1 MVCNSLLGTGPV
13 WDNIG
18 RFVATITGTDTLHG
32 TFGIPYQTRFKD
44 DIDITNEWIIGNI
57 TIE

>member
-1 MVCNSLLGTGPV
+1 MVCNPLPGTGPA

-18 RFVATITGTDTLHG
+18 RFVATITGTDTLNG

-44 DIDITNEWIIGNI
+44 DIDITSES
-57 TIE
+57 